1 MGLIRALV
9 DGAGTVMADQWREYF
24 TCDSL
29 DNNVLVAKGEFRTK
43 KRGLFGARNKATE
56 DIITNGSVISVNEG
70 QVALIVS
77 DGKIVD
83 FCAEAGYY
91 KWDGST
97 EPSMF
102 CGDFFRGLVDSFK
115 RVGYRFTFGG
125 DPGSQQRVYYVN
137 TKEILDNKFGT
148 QTPMPYDDPYYKTA
162 LYIRYFGQYSF
173 RITDPLIFF
182 SSIAGNVADTYTC
195 EQLKATSTD
204 EFMTALDTALAMCS
218 AEGFKFSQLPVKQ
231 REIARYMSET
241 LDEEWR
247 TRRGIEIVSVA
258 LAKVTPDED
267 SRKRIEEFDTNVMH
281 AAPDAMAG
289 GMAYAQMRAMRDA
302 ANNSGGAMTG
312 FMGVGM
318 AAGAMGVRG
327 QETLLDRA
335 EELADRKAAAAPAP
349 AAAPA
354 AGRACPKCGTVATG
368 KFCPECGEQIPT
380 DDGSWTCSC
389 GRVCTGKFCADCG
402 AAKPDGYTCTCGYK
416 SETPFK
422 FCPECGKR
430 T

>member
-1 MGLIRALV
+1 MSMGSSHK
-9 DGAGTVMADQWREYF
+9 RE
-24 TCDSL
+24 
-29 DNNVLVAKGEFRTK
+29 
-43 KRGLFGARNKATE
+43 
-56 DIITNGSVISVNEG
+56 
-70 QVALIVS
+70 VALDELMPLFRQTLAEGRSVCFAPRGVS
-77 DGKIVD
+77 MLPMLRQGMDTVTISPIEGKLKKYDLPLYQRDNGKYV
-83 FCAEAGYY
+83 
-91 KWDGST
+91 
-97 EPSMF
+97 
-102 CGDFFRGLVDSFK
+102 LH
-115 RVGYRFTFGG
+115 RV
-125 DPGSQQRVYYVN
+125 
-137 TKEILDNKFGT
+137 
-148 QTPMPYDDPYYKTA
+148 
-162 LYIRYFGQYSF
+162 IR
-173 RITDPLIFF
+173 
-182 SSIAGNVADTYTC
+182 VADTYTC
-195 EQLKATSTD
+195 DQLKATSTD
-204 EFMTALDTALAMCS
+204 EFMTALDSALAMCS

-247 TRRGIEIVSVA
+247 ARRGIEIVSVA

-302 ANNSGGAMTG
+302 ANNSAGAMTG
-312 FMGVGM
+312 FMGMGM

-335 EELADRKAAAAPAP
+335 EEMADRKAAAAPAP

-368 KFCPECGEQIPT
+368 KFCPECGEPIPAEPAT
-380 DDGSWTCSC
+380 WTCTC
-389 GRVCTGKFCADCG
+389 GRTCTGKFCADCG

-416 SETPFK
+416 ADAPFK

>member
-1 MGLIRALV
+1 MGLIRALA
-9 DGAGTVMADQWREYF
+9 AGTSTVLADQWREYF

-29 DNNVLVAKGEFRTK
+29 AGNVLVAKGQFKTK

-91 KWDGST
+91 KWDSST
-97 EPSMF
+97 EPSML

-115 RVGYRFTFGG
+115 RIGYRFTFGG
-125 DPGSQQRVYYVN
+125 DAGSQQRVYYVN

-148 QTPMPYDDPYYKTA
+148 TTPMPYDDPYYKTA
-162 LYIRYFGQYSF
+162 LYIRYFGQYTF
-173 RITDPLIFF
+173 RITDPIVFF
-182 SSIAGNVADTYTC
+182 SSIAGNVGDVYTSDD
-195 EQLKATSTD
+195 LKATATD
-204 EFMTALDTALAMCS
+204 EFMTALDSALARLS
-218 AEGFKFSQLPVKQ
+218 AEGIKFSQLPIKQ
-231 REIARYMSET
+231 REIASYMSDT
-241 LDEEWR
+241 LDTEWR
-247 TRRGIEIVSVA
+247 QRRGIEIVAVA

-302 ANNSGGAMTG
+302 ANNAGGAMTG

-327 QETLLDRA
+327 QETLLSTAA
-335 EELADRKAAAAPAP
+335 ELESKRSETAAVKCTACGAA
-349 AAAPA
+349 
-354 AGRACPKCGTVATG
+354 VSG
-368 KFCPECGEQIPT
+368 KFCPECGAPAPT
-380 DDGSWTCSC
+380 AEDEW
-389 GRVCTGKFCADCG
+389 
-402 AAKPDGYTCTCGYK
+402 TCTCGAASRGKFCPECGTPRPAGYVCSCGYK
-416 SETPFK
+416 AASPFK
-422 FCPECGKR
+422 FCPECGKKA
-430 T
+430 